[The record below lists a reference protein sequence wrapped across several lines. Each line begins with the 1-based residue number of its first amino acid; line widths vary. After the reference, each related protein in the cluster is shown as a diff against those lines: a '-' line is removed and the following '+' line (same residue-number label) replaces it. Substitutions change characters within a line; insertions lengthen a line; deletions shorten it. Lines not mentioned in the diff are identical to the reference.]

1 MLLGSTSE
9 DKQDRNNAELHVVFY
24 IDSVVRSWD
33 RFCISFLDATIIM
46 SINATGQLKKIN
58 AFFTSGDEQNR
69 NNAELLVVFEID
81 SVVTS

>member
-1 MLLGSTSE
+1 
-9 DKQDRNNAELHVVFY
+9 
-24 IDSVVRSWD
+24 
-33 RFCISFLDATIIM
+33 M